1 MVTAMTNKM
10 LTFFQLCDSNFPTGA
25 FSHSF
30 GFETY
35 MNEEVIHDASSFG
48 AWLKVF
54 LQEQLVYSEGLAARF
69 VYDSLENGDETE
81 LVHRS
86 QALTAQILPREIRVA
101 NQKMGERFLVLGRE
115 LFDIHALDTYHQA
128 VKNKETDAHSVV
140 VLTIIAHHLTLT
152 KQEAIEAFLYSTIS
166 TMVQNAVRGVPIGQT
181 AGQKLLLAFQA
192 EIHQAFL
199 RIERLSEADFGSTPP
214 GLEIAQMRHELLF
227 ARNFMS

>member
-1 MVTAMTNKM
+1 MNKT

-35 MNEEVIHDASSFG
+35 MNEEAIHDASSFG
-48 AWLKVF
+48 VWLKIF
-54 LQEQLVYSEGLAARF
+54 LQEQLVYSEGLSARLI
-69 VYDSLENGDETE
+69 YEALENGDPDEIIY
-81 LVHRS
+81 RS
-86 QALTAQILPREIRVA
+86 QALTAQILPREVRVA
-101 NQKMGERFLVLGRE
+101 NQKMGERFLVLGQDLFEIKE
-115 LFDIHALDTYHQA
+115 LDMYHQA
-128 VKNKETDAHSVV
+128 VVNKEVDAHPVV
-140 VLTIIAHHLTLT
+140 VLTVIGHHLGLG
-152 KQEAIEAFLYSTIS
+152 KQETIEAFLYSTIA

-192 EIHQAFL
+192 EINEAYLQ
-199 RIERLSEADFGSTPP
+199 IERLSEGDFGSTPP